1 VDISSVRMDVEMSGV
16 DPTEEMD
23 APMAE
28 DPPAPHPGGPPTSQP
43 GSSNLAPAVMAGSG
57 TVGSVTVS
65 LHPLVIMNISEH
77 WTRTKAQEGRPVQV
91 FGAIIG
97 KQAGRDIEI
106 MNSFELDYN
115 EIEGEVVID
124 RDYYNTKEEQ
134 FKQVFSDMDFLGWYS
149 TGDSPTNKEIS
160 VHRQITEL
168 NESPLF
174 LQMSPGAAGTDL
186 PVSLFE
192 SVIDMVDAQ
201 ARMLFVK
208 LQYTLATEEA
218 ERIGLDHVARIVSG
232 SDSASSRAADHL
244 VAQHSAIK
252 MLASRV
258 KIILE
263 YVKAVERG
271 EVEHNHEIMRQ
282 INALSHRL
290 PVLEKH
296 RFKPEFYTQCND
308 VALMTLLGTVMK
320 SANNLNQFVNKF
332 NTVYQRQGM
341 GRRMRGIFF

>member
-1 VDISSVRMDVEMSGV
+1 MPAAENS
-16 DPTEEMD
+16 EEMD
-23 APMAE
+23 ASMNEVEPAA
-28 DPPAPHPGGPPTSQP
+28 PALAPAP
-43 GSSNLAPAVMAGSG
+43 APAPADDDPCPSKAAVMAGSG
-57 TVGSVTVS
+57 TLGSVTVS

-115 EIEGEVVID
+115 EIEGDVVID

-149 TGDSPTNKEIS
+149 TGDHPTSKEIS

-174 LQMSPGAAGTDL
+174 LQMSPGQQGTDL

-192 SVIDMVDAQ
+192 SVIDMVDVKAT
-201 ARMLFVK
+201 MLFVK
-208 LQYTLATEEA
+208 LEYTLATEEA
-218 ERIGLDHVARIVSG
+218 ERIGLDHVARIVGG
-232 SDSASSRAADHL
+232 SESTTSRAADHL

-258 KIILE
+258 KLILE

-271 EVEHNHEIMRQ
+271 EVPHNHEIMRQ
-282 INALSHRL
+282 IMALSHRL
-290 PVLEKH
+290 PVLESH

>member
-1 VDISSVRMDVEMSGV
+1 MSDVAADTPPPVEA
-16 DPTEEMD
+16 
-23 APMAE
+23 APMNE
-28 DPPAPHPGGPPTSQP
+28 DVAVPAPQS
-43 GSSNLAPAVMAGSG
+43 PAVVETANDKDEVMAGSG
-57 TVGSVTVS
+57 AVGSVSVS

-77 WTRTKAQEGRPVQV
+77 WTRTKAQEGRAVPVY
-91 FGAIIG
+91 GAIIG

-115 EIEGEVVID
+115 EIEGQVIID

-149 TGDSPTNKEIS
+149 TGDQPTPKDIS

-174 LQMSPGAAGTDL
+174 LQLSPGASTTDL
-186 PVSLFE
+186 PVALFE
-192 SVIDMVDAQ
+192 SVIDLMEGQ

-208 LQYTLATEEA
+208 LPYTLATEEA
-218 ERIGLDHVARIVSG
+218 ERIGLDHVARIIG
-232 SDSASSRAADHL
+232 GTDSTTSRAADHL

-258 KIILE
+258 KLILE
-263 YVKAVERG
+263 YVKAVDRG
-271 EVEHNHEIMRQ
+271 EVPHNHEIMRQ
-282 INALSHRL
+282 IRALSHRL
-290 PVLEKH
+290 PVLESH

-308 VALMTLLGTVMK
+308 VALMALLGTVMK